1 MAKSFRHDPR
11 DDFDEDFEGG
21 KRRKGKQRKKR
32 RREPPPAQ
40 RTNDDIEYVDV
51 PEWRQ
56 LDILAKLQGY
66 FRKRSFQAM
75 SYGAL
80 QECDRDFFESRMGS
94 AAIAALPYF
103 DRSKGVKLTT
113 YLIQAVE
120 NFIIDDTRQQNSAKR
135 KAITVPIGQD
145 DYRAAVDKG
154 LISEESLSDGM
165 RGIRKTIFEMD
176 YEAFQKALTPDQRYW
191 LELRMQDI
199 SYAQIAEWAGY
210 PLTSFMRNEW
220 SKVQD
225 LAREYG
231 FGQSP
236 ARLC

>member
-1 MAKSFRHDPR
+1 MC
-11 DDFDEDFEGG
+11 E
-21 KRRKGKQRKKR
+21 
-32 RREPPPAQ
+32 
-40 RTNDDIEYVDV
+40 NIEYVDF

-56 LDILAKLQGY
+56 LNILAKLQGY

-120 NFIIDDTRQQNSAKR
+120 NFIIDDTRRQNSAKR
-135 KAITVPIGQD
+135 KAVTVPIGQD
-145 DYRAAVDKG
+145 DYLAAVNKG
-154 LISEESLSDGM
+154 LIAEESLSDGM
-165 RGIRKTIFEMD
+165 RGMRKTIFEMD
-176 YEAFQKALTPDQRYW
+176 YEAFQKALSPDQLLW
-191 LELRMQDI
+191 LELRMHDL
-199 SYAQIAEWAGY
+199 SYAQIAELAGY

-220 SKVQD
+220 SKVQE
-225 LAREYG
+225 LARKYG
-231 FGQSP
+231 FDQISS
-236 ARLC
+236 RLR

>member
-21 KRRKGKQRKKR
+21 KRRKGKQRRKR

-135 KAITVPIGQD
+135 KAVTVPIGQD
-145 DYRAAVDKG
+145 DYRAAVD
-154 LISEESLSDGM
+154 
-165 RGIRKTIFEMD
+165 
-176 YEAFQKALTPDQRYW
+176 
-191 LELRMQDI
+191 
-199 SYAQIAEWAGY
+199 
-210 PLTSFMRNEW
+210 
-220 SKVQD
+220 
-225 LAREYG
+225 
-231 FGQSP
+231 
-236 ARLC
+236 